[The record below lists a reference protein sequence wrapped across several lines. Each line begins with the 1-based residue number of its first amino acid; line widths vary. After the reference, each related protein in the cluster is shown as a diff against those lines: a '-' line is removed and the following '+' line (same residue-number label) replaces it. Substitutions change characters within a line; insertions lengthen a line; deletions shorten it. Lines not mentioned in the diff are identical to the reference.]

1 MGNDFM
7 MELAKVCGWSLLAA
21 MLMGVGTGLAIK
33 IFDLFTP
40 GVDEMD
46 ELKKGNMAVA
56 VVLAAVV
63 LSVGMVIA
71 MAVHGP
77 GNA

>member
-1 MGNDFM
+1 MGSEFLTDLM
-7 MELAKVCGWSLLAA
+7 KVCGWSLMAA
-21 MLMGVGTGLAIK
+21 LLMGVGTGLAIK

-56 VVLAAVV
+56 LVLAAVV

-71 MAVHGP
+71 MALHGP